1 MTKQNI
7 PLIELSS
14 GLMVPKIGI
23 GTWGIG
29 GYMKKNPYNDDEND
43 IKQIRYQL
51 DQGLIMIDTWLAQ
64 AEGHQ
69 INVIN
74 QALKGIERDKYFIV
88 SKLDVKNFVTKADVE
103 KTVDSYLQLLGI
115 EYIDLLQIHQ
125 PKYDGLS
132 AENTVSEIS
141 RLVDVGKAKLFGVC
155 NADVNQLKEVA
166 SYTKHQ
172 ITSNEIN
179 YSVIDRTYD
188 DNGTVKYCQENNI
201 KILAYKALARGAT
214 NYLSGVAGPPIFKE
228 LTAKYDKTPNQI
240 AINWLLTKPNFM
252 AWIKSV
258 NPSHINENLDSLS
271 FVMEPEEHIQIDNWK
286 YSQV

>member
-1 MTKQNI
+1 MNKPTI
-7 PLIELSS
+7 PAIELAS
-14 GLMVPKIGI
+14 GVIVPKIGI
-23 GTWGIG
+23 GTWGVG

-51 DQGLIMIDTWLAQ
+51 DQGLLLVDTWLAQ

-69 INVIN
+69 INIIAR
-74 QALKGIERDKYFIV
+74 ALKGYPRDKYFIV
-88 SKLDVKNFVTKADVE
+88 SKLDIKNFVNQVDVE
-103 KTVDSYLQLLGI
+103 KTVDLYLHSLGI

-132 AENTVSEIS
+132 VEHIVGEIS
-141 RLVDVGKAKLFGVC
+141 RMVDIGKAKLFGVC
-155 NADVNQLKEVA
+155 NADVNQLKEITT
-166 SYTKHQ
+166 YTQHQ
-172 ITSNEIN
+172 VTSNEIN

-214 NYLSGVAGPPIFKE
+214 NYLSGVAGPLVFKE
-228 LTAKYDKTPNQI
+228 LTAKYDKTSNQV
-240 AINWLLTKPNFM
+240 ALNWLLSKPNFL
-252 AWIKSV
+252 AWVKSV

-271 FVMEPEEHIQIDNWK
+271 FVMDPEDHLKLDNWK
-286 YSQV
+286 YAQI